1 MVTRFGMSQ
10 EFDMMALETVNNQYL
25 GGDTQLMC
33 SSETAAKVDEEVLAL
48 IKKAHETAKEILT
61 QQRAKLDELSAY
73 LLEKE
78 TITGE
83 EFMRILRE

>member
-1 MVTRFGMSQ
+1 MVTRFGMSR

-48 IKKAHETAKEILT
+48 IKRAHETAKEILT
-61 QQRAKLDELSAY
+61 QHRAKLDELSAY

-83 EFMRILRE
+83 EFMHILRG